1 MNENKSEK
9 KQKHKKEKKK
19 LTGTKKALIVLAV
32 LLGIVLIVMFSFSL
46 TVKHYLGKINRV
58 SPDDVSAVHPSS
70 EDFETDE
77 EPGGEKLAP
86 DDVKWTSGLPR
97 LNDDP
102 LMNIMLVGQDRREG
116 QG

>member
-1 MNENKSEK
+1 MLNENKSEK

-77 EPGGEKLAP
+77 EPGGEKFRYP
-86 DDVKWTSGLPR
+86 VDG
-97 LNDDP
+97 
-102 LMNIMLVGQDRREG
+102 
-116 QG
+116 